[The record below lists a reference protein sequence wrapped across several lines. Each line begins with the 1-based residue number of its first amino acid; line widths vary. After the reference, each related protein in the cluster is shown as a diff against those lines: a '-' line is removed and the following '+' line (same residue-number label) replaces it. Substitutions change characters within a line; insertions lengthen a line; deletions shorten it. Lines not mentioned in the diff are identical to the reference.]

1 MGAAQIL
8 RRPAQTLWE
17 GLLHFPWRTTV
28 QTLRA
33 RFRADDL
40 SNAAA
45 SLSFTTAFALVPFIT
60 VALAVFSLF
69 PAFARVELQVR
80 QWLLSGLIPPHIAEP
95 MAQYLSQFSAH
106 ATQMGVVGAV
116 GLLLTVLVMVWSI
129 DLKLNE
135 IWRVRRMRSFMQRL
149 LIYWSL
155 LTLGPLLIGLSLSLT
170 SYALSVSQGWV
181 QGVHGLLFTL
191 LEGLE
196 FAVIAVALGAMFR
209 YVPNASVRWSHA
221 LAGGLFAAL
230 GVELV
235 KGLLAWYLVA
245 MPTLSL
251 LYGTLATLPIL
262 LFWVYLVWVIVLLG
276 AVVAA
281 YLPSLLAGVARRG
294 DAPGWHMQ
302 LALEALA
309 QLQLERHAGGRGLP
323 LDALAARLRVDT
335 LQLEAPLEALQALD
349 WVGRLDEG
357 GERFVLLVD
366 PAQTAASPLLQSLLL
381 PVEPS
386 TLALWQRSRW
396 SEARL
401 ADLLPQHGV

>member
-1 MGAAQIL
+1 MG
-8 RRPAQTLWE
+8 
-17 GLLHFPWRTTV
+17 G
-28 QTLRA
+28 
-33 RFRADDL
+33 
-40 SNAAA
+40 
-45 SLSFTTAFALVPFIT
+45 
-60 VALAVFSLF
+60 
-69 PAFARVELQVR
+69 
-80 QWLLSGLIPPHIAEP
+80 
-95 MAQYLSQFSAH
+95 
-106 ATQMGVVGAV
+106 VGAV

-155 LTLGPLLIGLSLSLT
+155 LTLGPLLIGLSLSLS

-196 FAVIAVALGAMFR
+196 GLEFAVIVLAIGAMFR

-235 KGLLAWYLVA
+235 KGLLAWYLVC
-245 MPTLSL
+245 
-251 LYGTLATLPIL
+251 
-262 LFWVYLVWVIVLLG
+262 VYLVWVIVLLG

-309 QLQLERHAGGRGLP
+309 QLQLERQAGGRGLP
-323 LDALAARLRVDT
+323 LDALAGRLRVDT

-366 PAQTAASPLLQSLLL
+366 PVQTAASPLLQSLLL